1 MAKVTGSN
9 LRFVCASVYAEY
21 MPIHPGQRVGFSL
34 RGVARRRAQRYS
46 RGAGLVPPITGHVVP
61 SARQPFLRG
70 SAMNSTEMMKREIL
84 RLAGATARSAFIS
97 VRRLSAFYNVPEKTV
112 RRELTN
118 MADENRIRLA
128 GWDGRQVRPL
138 AEWRNRE
145 EFVDNA
151 PEGFPVRVELVE

>member
-1 MAKVTGSN
+1 V
-9 LRFVCASVYAEY
+9 E
-21 MPIHPGQRVGFSL
+21 I
-34 RGVARRRAQRYS
+34 ARLNTERYS
-46 RGAGLVPPITGHVVP
+46 ADAGFYPPEFRP
-61 SARQPFLRG
+61 WFPAPDNLFLRG
-70 SAMNSTEMMKREIL
+70 SAMNSTEMMRREIL
-84 RLAGATARSAFIS
+84 RLAAATTRSAFIN

-112 RRELTN
+112 RSELTK

-145 EFVDNA
+145 EFVENA